1 TQSKLIAQTRDI
13 RTVTLSVADLAKD
26 IELTDEQIE
35 QYYSENPLAYTRPEQ
50 AKVSYIELS
59 AEALKSQLKVSDE
72 EAQKYYEEHLDKY
85 STSEQ
90 RKVS

>member
-1 TQSKLIAQTRDI
+1 
-13 RTVTLSVADLAKD
+13 SVADLAKD

-72 EAQKYYEEHLDKY
+72 AQKYYEEHLDKY
-85 STSEQ
+85 QLQSSVKLVTS
-90 RKVS
+90 